1 MSQIVRDDDLNDVTC
16 YLCGNSPK
24 LVSTDG
30 NTKDSIKGIVS
41 PGAILTYMVKQG
53 SRISVCVVKSLK
65 KTDVSFN
72 ISFLFKILVIVVGKY
87 MLFCPIHV
95 TCPIHAGENGY
106 SLEFGSLRPRFIFHN
121 NI

>member
-41 PGAILTYMVKQG
+41 PGAILTYMINER
-53 SRISVCVVKSLK
+53 SWITFHVVLSLANQAFSSK
-65 KTDVSFN
+65 N
-72 ISFLFKILVIVVGKY
+72 SFL
-87 MLFCPIHV
+87 CQ
-95 TCPIHAGENGY
+95 
-106 SLEFGSLRPRFIFHN
+106 IFV
-121 NI
+121 